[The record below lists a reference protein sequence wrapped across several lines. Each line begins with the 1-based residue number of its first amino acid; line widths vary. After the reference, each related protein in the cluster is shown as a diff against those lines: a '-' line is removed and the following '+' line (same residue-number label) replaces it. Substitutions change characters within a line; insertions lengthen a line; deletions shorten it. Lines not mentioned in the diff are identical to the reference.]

1 MKLTYTVPQNG
12 NYQNVKE
19 VLKAE
24 FLMSDR
30 LLLKLKKL
38 QKISLNKKAV
48 YVHHP
53 IQYGDIIS
61 CDLNYEEDNSN
72 IVPTSISLSILYED
86 EAFLIIDKPSGM
98 PIHPSQ
104 DHYLDSL
111 SNGVRFYFDTIGL
124 KKKIRPVNRLDKD
137 TSGIV
142 IFAKNEY
149 LQECLVKQM
158 KSKNFVKKYIA
169 IVNGHLEKKQGTI
182 CAPIAR
188 KENSIIERCVHPDGD
203 TAITHYKV
211 LSSKDITV
219 SQNFQN
225 RKIPFSQFEHFPYA
239 YDIVECTLETGRT
252 HQIRVHFAYL
262 DHPLLGDTL
271 YGTSS
276 PFINRQAL
284 HCYHMIFTHP
294 ITKEKIS
301 VQAKLPKDIAIFFN
315 KC

>member
-1 MKLTYTVPQNG
+1 MKLTYIVPQNCT
-12 NYQNVKE
+12 YYNVKE

-30 LLLKLKKL
+30 LLIKLKKM
-38 QKISLNKKAV
+38 QNIFLNEQSA

-53 IQYGDIIS
+53 VQCGDIIS

-72 IVPTSISLSILYED
+72 IIPTHIPLSILYED
-86 EAFLIIDKPSGM
+86 EAFLIIDKLAGI

-149 LQECLVKQM
+149 IQECLVKQM

-169 IVNGHLEKKQGTI
+169 FVSGHLDKKQDTI

-188 KENSIIERCVHPDGD
+188 KENSIIERCINENGD
-203 TAITHYKV
+203 SAITHYKV
-211 LSSKDITV
+211 LDTKEIYSY
-219 SQNFQN
+219 
-225 RKIPFSQFEHFPYA
+225 PYE
-239 YDIVECTLETGRT
+239 IVECTLGTGRT

-262 DHPLLGDTL
+262 GHPLLGDTL
-271 YGTSS
+271 YGSSS
-276 PFINRQAL
+276 PFISRQAL
-284 HCYHMIFTHP
+284 HSYYVSFIHP
-294 ITKEKIS
+294 LSKRLITFQSNLPEDMTTLY
-301 VQAKLPKDIAIFFN
+301 AKQKHDTNLN
-315 KC
+315 